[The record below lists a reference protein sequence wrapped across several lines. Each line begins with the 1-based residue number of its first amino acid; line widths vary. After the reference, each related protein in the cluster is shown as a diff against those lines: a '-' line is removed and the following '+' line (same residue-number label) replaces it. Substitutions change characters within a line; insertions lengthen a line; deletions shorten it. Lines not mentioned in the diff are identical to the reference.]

1 MRHLLRPALAGA
13 KSFLPLPRR
22 AIRWGGSTSARYCHT
37 VWLRHLA
44 VLRDHGIAPPAG
56 TVVELGPGESQ
67 GLGLAALLTGA
78 RRTVGLDAAP
88 FASPA
93 ANRDVFAGLVG
104 LFRDGGRAAGNDEF
118 PDVRPRVPVLPR
130 PADLTDAATLTAA
143 LDADRVARID
153 AALATTGDD
162 PASPVGYRAPWDRAS
177 VAPGEADL
185 VVSQAVLE
193 YLPFEPGNDAV
204 DEAFAA
210 MRRWLRP
217 GGVISHQIDLA
228 SPFGPEWNAS
238 WALGDLAWRVV
249 RGRRTIENRAPRSA
263 YLAACARHGFE
274 VLGAVADV
282 AGTGVPA
289 ARLAPRFAALP
300 AEDYATRGLHLVAR
314 VR

>member
-1 MRHLLRPALAGA
+1 
-13 KSFLPLPRR
+13 
-22 AIRWGGSTSARYCHT
+22 

-44 VLRDHGIAPPAG
+44 VLRNYGVAPPAG

-67 GLGLAALLTGA
+67 GLGIAALFTGA

-104 LFRDGGRAAGNDEF
+104 LFRDGVRAAGDDEF
-118 PDVRPRVPVLPR
+118 PNVRPRVPTLPR
-130 PADLTDAATLTAA
+130 PVDLTDPATLAAA
-143 LDADRVARID
+143 LDADRLAQID
-153 AALATTGDD
+153 AALATAGDA
-162 PASPVGYRAPWDRAS
+162 PASPVGYHAPWDHAS
-177 VAPGEADL
+177 IPAGTADL

-193 YLPFEPGNDAV
+193 YLPFEPGNDVV

-217 GGVISHQIDLA
+217 GGILSHQIDLTA
-228 SPFGPEWNAS
+228 PFGPEWNAH
-238 WALGDLAWRVV
+238 WALGDVAWRVV
-249 RGRRTIENRAPRSA
+249 RGRRTMQNRAPRSA

-274 VLGAVADV
+274 VLAAIPDV
-282 AGTGVPA
+282 AAAGVPA
-289 ARLAPRFAALP
+289 TRLAPRFAALP
-300 AEDYATRGLHLVAR
+300 AEDYVTRGLHLVAR